1 MTIGTDRRSRTKAG
15 GVCAAADCTYV
26 CSLVSGFMKSRIFV
40 YVAYMPNL
48 LTLVYVVFFCCMDW
62 TNGLSFV
69 GCM

>member
-1 MTIGTDRRSRTKAG
+1 MTIGTDHKSRTKAG
-15 GVCAAADCTYV
+15 GVCAVADCMYV

-48 LTLVYVVFFCCMDW
+48 LTLVYVVIFCCMDW
-62 TNGLSFV
+62 TNRVSFV

>member
-1 MTIGTDRRSRTKAG
+1 VTIGTDRRSRTKAG
-15 GVCAAADCTYV
+15 NVCAAVDCTYV
-26 CSLVSGFMKSRIFV
+26 CGLVSGFMKSRIFV

-62 TNGLSFV
+62 INGLSFV

>member
-15 GVCAAADCTYV
+15 NVCAAVDCTYV
-26 CSLVSGFMKSRIFV
+26 CGLVSGFMKSRIFV

-48 LTLVYVVFFCCMDW
+48 LTLVYIVFFCCMDW
-62 TNGLSFV
+62 TNRLSFV

>member
-15 GVCAAADCTYV
+15 GVCVATYCTYV

-40 YVAYMPNL
+40 YVAYMPSL

>member
-1 MTIGTDRRSRTKAG
+1 MTIGTDRRSRMKAG
-15 GVCAAADCTYV
+15 DVCVATDCMYV

-48 LTLVYVVFFCCMDW
+48 LTLAYVVFFCCMDW